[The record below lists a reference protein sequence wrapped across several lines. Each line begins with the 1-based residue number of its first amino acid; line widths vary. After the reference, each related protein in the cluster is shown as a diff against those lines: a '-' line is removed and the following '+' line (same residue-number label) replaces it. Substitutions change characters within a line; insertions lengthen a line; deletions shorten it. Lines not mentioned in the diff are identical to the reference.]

1 MLKSENVT
9 ELSAALAKAQAGIA
23 NAAKEGTNTHYSSS
37 YATLKSV
44 WAVCKTPLTDNG
56 LSVVQSP
63 EFDGQS
69 VKVTTTL
76 LHKTG
81 QWIESA
87 ITMPVKKIDCQ
98 GIGSA
103 ITYARRY
110 ALAAMVGVAPDDDD
124 DDGEAAVNH
133 HQRPPQQ
140 NQRQQS
146 APTVITTPIQS
157 SQSAPP
163 EQILGRGNRPQEAQ
177 GTPPAQQQ
185 QQPQGEPT
193 NYQRVRSFLQA
204 AGCQSQEAAELVIDF
219 VVPGQTLETIKN
231 EEIAAFTLSNIMEK
245 LKGGIFTPE
254 TVLDLARKTKA
265 AADAF

>member
-44 WAVCKTPLTDNG
+44 WAVCKTPLTENG

-124 DDGEAAVNH
+124 DGEAAVNH

-146 APTVITTPIQS
+146 AP
-157 SQSAPP
+157 A
-163 EQILGRGNRPQEAQ
+163 EQIQGRANRPQEAQ
-177 GTPPAQQQ
+177 GSPPAQQQ

-231 EEIAAFTLSNIMEK
+231 EEIAAFTLSNITEK

-265 AADAF
+265 AADAFK

>member
-1 MLKSENVT
+1 MNKSENVT

-23 NAAKEGTNTHYSSS
+23 NAAKEGTNPHFKHN

-63 EFDGQS
+63 EFNGQS
-69 VKVTTTL
+69 VMVTTTL

-81 QWIESA
+81 QWIEST
-87 ITMPVKKIDCQ
+87 ITMPVKRTDCQ

-133 HQRPPQQ
+133 HQRPQQ
-140 NQRQQS
+140 QAQQ
-146 APTVITTPIQS
+146 T
-157 SQSAPP
+157 SAPP
-163 EQILGRGNRPQEAQ
+163 EQIQGRANRPPAAQ
-177 GTPPAQQQ
+177 NSQPAQQ
-185 QQPQGEPT
+185 QQPQGEET
-193 NYQRVRSFLQA
+193 SYQRVRSFLQA
-204 AGCQSQEAAELVIDF
+204 AGCQSKESAALVIDF
-219 VVPGQTLETIKN
+219 VVPGQTLESIQN
-231 EEIAAFTLSNIMEK
+231 DEIAAFTLSQILDK
-245 LKGGIFTPE
+245 LKSGVFKPD
-254 TVLDLARKTKA
+254 TVLELARA
-265 AADAF
+265 AKSASEAFS

>member
-23 NAAKEGTNTHYSSS
+23 NAAKEGTNPHFKHN

-63 EFDGQS
+63 ENIAETQS
-69 VKVTTTL
+69 VQVTTTL

-81 QWIESA
+81 QWIEST
-87 ITMPVKKIDCQ
+87 ITMPVKKWDCQ

-146 APTVITTPIQS
+146 AP
-157 SQSAPP
+157 P
-163 EQILGRGNRPQEAQ
+163 EQIQGRANRPQEAQ
-177 GTPPAQQQ
+177 CSPPAQQQ
-185 QQPQGEPT
+185 QQQQQQQGEPT

-204 AGCQSQEAAELVIDF
+204 AGCKSPEAAELVIDF
-219 VVPGQTLETIKN
+219 VAPGQTLETIKN
-231 EEIAAFTLSNIMEK
+231 EEIAAFTLSYIMEK

-265 AADAF
+265 AADAFK

>member
-44 WAVCKTPLTDNG
+44 WAVCKTPLTENG

-146 APTVITTPIQS
+146 AP
-157 SQSAPP
+157 P
-163 EQILGRGNRPQEAQ
+163 EQIQGRANRPQEAQ
-177 GTPPAQQQ
+177 CSPPAQQQ

-204 AGCQSQEAAELVIDF
+204 AGCKSPEAAELVIDF
-219 VVPGQTLETIKN
+219 VAPGQTLETIKN

-265 AADAF
+265 AADAFK